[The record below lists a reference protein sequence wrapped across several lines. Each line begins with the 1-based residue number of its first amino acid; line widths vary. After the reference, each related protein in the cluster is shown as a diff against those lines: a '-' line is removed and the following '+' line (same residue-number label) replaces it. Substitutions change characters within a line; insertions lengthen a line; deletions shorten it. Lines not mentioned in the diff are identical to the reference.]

1 MNKGVLLIVCFFAC
15 VGSVIAQ
22 NDTIK
27 FEEEDFSQYGNVEAT
42 AATKRFCSSKVLGLS
57 PSKLISLGFDY
68 QGSSTITAGGSIPA
82 AGAGFLEEEAKI
94 NFNHGKRF
102 AANLPVISNTK
113 LLLSLGLNWWDNNY
127 SFKSKEDLKNP
138 FLKTLNDN
146 GLRTTGVNITMFKPL
161 NEFWYI
167 LAQGSF
173 DFNGDFKA
181 NQLPGSNQLKVSATA
196 LTGKKAH
203 DRRMWG
209 LGISRTYR
217 AGQQA
222 FFPVFLYNYTFKNKK
237 WGIEALLPA
246 RANVRY
252 TINARN
258 LIFAGFELEGNS
270 YRLNNLM
277 DANPNLPY
285 KALELRRSEL
295 RPRIT
300 YEFSLYK
307 FIWVSIQVGYRYN
320 YLFNIDNGEF
330 YRSSGSDTPYI
341 TTNNLSN
348 TFYTGI
354 SLNLVSP

>member
-1 MNKGVLLIVCFFAC
+1 MNKGIILLFSCLFTCI
-15 VGSVIAQ
+15 GSVLAQ

-42 AATKRFCSSKVLGLS
+42 TPTKRFCSSKVLGLS

-68 QGSSTITAGGSIPA
+68 QGSSTITAGGF
-82 AGAGFLEEEAKI
+82 AGFLEEDANI
-94 NFNHGKRF
+94 NFNYGKRV

-113 LLLSLGLNWWDNNY
+113 LLLSLGLTWWDNNY
-127 SFKSKEDLKNP
+127 SFKNKEDFKNP

-146 GLRTTGVNITMFKPL
+146 GLRTTGVNITLFKPL
-161 NEFWYI
+161 NELWYV
-167 LAQGSF
+167 LAQSSF
-173 DFNGDFKA
+173 DFNGDFRA
-181 NQLPGSNQLKVSATA
+181 NQLPASNQLKVSATA
-196 LTGKKAH
+196 LAGKKVH

-217 AGQQA
+217 AGEQA
-222 FFPVFLYNYTFKNKK
+222 FFPVFLYNYTFPNKK

-252 TINARN
+252 TVNARN

-277 DANPNLPY
+277 DATSNLPY
-285 KALELRRSEL
+285 KALELRRSEF

-320 YLFNIDNGEF
+320 FRLNMDDGEF
-330 YRSSGSDTPYI
+330 YRSPGNDTPYI
-341 TTNNLSN
+341 TTNNLRN
-348 TFYTGI
+348 TLYTGI